1 MTSLLDIKNL
11 SISYRTNSQTHRVV
25 DNISFSI
32 NKTECIGLVG
42 ESGSGKTTLGL
53 SILNLLPSNGFYN
66 SGSIIY
72 KDKDLLKMNE
82 KELRQIRGKEI
93 SIVFQDPLAS
103 LDPLFTVG
111 YQIAE
116 TVKAHY
122 HDITKQEV
130 EHRVLTIMKDTRL
143 KEPEKIQHLYPH
155 ELSGGM
161 RQRVM
166 LAIALVN
173 KPTLLIADEPTTA
186 LDVTIQAQIL
196 DLLKYAKKNYDLSL
210 LLITHDLG
218 VAYELVDKFII
229 MYGGVIVEQGN
240 KQDVIS
246 KPYHPYTKALL
257 MAIPELINEA
267 MNIPMRLPAIP
278 GSVRAHYDD
287 YVGCRFYDRC
297 SYRTDTCLES
307 EPMLTEL
314 EHSHFV
320 RCIHPLI

>member
-1 MTSLLDIKNL
+1 MANLLDIKNL
-11 SISYRTNSQTHRVV
+11 TVSYRTGRETHRVL
-25 DNISFSI
+25 DNVSFSI
-32 NKTECIGLVG
+32 QKTECVGLVG

-53 SILNLLPSNGFYN
+53 SILKLLPANGSYDH
-66 SGSIIY
+66 GSIIY
-72 KDKDLLKMNE
+72 NNKDILALNE
-82 KELRQIRGKEI
+82 KELRQIRGKDI

-116 TVKAHY
+116 AVNAHQP
-122 HDITKQEV
+122 DITKERLDKIV
-130 EHRVLTIMKDTRL
+130 TDIMKDVGL
-143 KEPEKIQHLYPH
+143 PEPEKIKHLYPH

-173 KPTLLIADEPTTA
+173 KPYLLIADEPTTA

-196 DLLKYAKKNYDLSL
+196 DLFKYAKKHYDLTM

-218 VAYELVDKFII
+218 VAYELVDRLVI
-229 MYGGVIVEQGN
+229 MYGGVIVEQGS
-240 KQDVIS
+240 KQEIFS

-257 MAIPELINEA
+257 MAIPELMEIA
-267 MNIPMRLPAIP
+267 IHTPSRLTAIP

-297 SYRTDTCLES
+297 TYRTAECLEA
-307 EPMLTEL
+307 EPQLKEL
-314 EHSHFV
+314 EQHHLV